1 MVDPGSRPVQ
11 DRHRF
16 QGSRVVVTGGAR
28 GIGAEIARS
37 FAREGACVAVLDRLS
52 DEGEAVAS
60 EVGGKFVEC
69 DLGTASGTAEGV
81 DTAIARLGG
90 IDVLANNAGI
100 FRITPLL
107 DIDADEW
114 DAMFAVNVRSML
126 VSIQVAARSMI
137 AAGNGGRIVNMASM
151 GGKRGAA
158 GQAHYAASKAAVISL
173 TQVAAHELGP
183 HGINVNAVCPGYV
196 LTEMGAATR
205 TPEMV
210 AAWTAL
216 SPLGRLGAPADVA
229 RMFLFLASD
238 DASYCTGQAINVT
251 GGMIMH

>member
-16 QGSRVVVTGGAR
+16 HGSRVVVTGGAR

-37 FAREGACVAVLDRLS
+37 FAGEGACVAVLDRLA
-52 DEGEAVAS
+52 DEGQAVAT
-60 EVGGKFVEC
+60 EIGGVFVDC
-69 DLGTASGTAEGV
+69 DLASASGTAGAV
-81 DTAIARLGG
+81 TWAIAELGG

-100 FRITPLL
+100 FRSTPLL

-137 AAGNGGRIVNMASM
+137 DAGTGGRIVNMASM
-151 GGKRGAA
+151 GGKHGAA

-173 TQVAAHELGP
+173 TQVAARELGP

-196 LTEMGAATR
+196 LTGMGAATR

-210 AAWTAL
+210 AAWTAR
-216 SPLGRLGAPADVA
+216 SPLGRLGEPADVA